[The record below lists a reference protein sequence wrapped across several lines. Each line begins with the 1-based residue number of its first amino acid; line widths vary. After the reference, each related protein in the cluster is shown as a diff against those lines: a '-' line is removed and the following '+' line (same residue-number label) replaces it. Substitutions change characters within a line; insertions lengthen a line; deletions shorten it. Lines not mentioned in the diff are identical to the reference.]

1 MSLNLQHIYV
11 TNFRDFLNIFLIL
24 KVLWD
29 KKIAFYQ
36 TLIRVLTPNTHMNV
50 WNKQKKTIKPFLKL
64 QLPLS
69 PFLSAL
75 LTFYDGG
82 GEANVIVI
90 NLTQCAKCFFQ
101 NCSSQQHVF
110 VANI

>member
-36 TLIRVLTPNTHMNV
+36 TLIRVLTPNTHTWMFET
-50 WNKQKKTIKPFLKL
+50 NKK
-64 QLPLS
+64 
-69 PFLSAL
+69 
-75 LTFYDGG
+75 
-82 GEANVIVI
+82 N
-90 NLTQCAKCFFQ
+90 N
-101 NCSSQQHVF
+101 
-110 VANI
+110 